1 MPAATALKLKGLL
14 DASEELRMAED
25 ALKNA
30 REEAL
35 RGVKQLRDLRSELE
49 EARRRREEVKG
60 LAREAGGEEL
70 VRLQI
75 KLRGLEFKIVELGK
89 EIFSLESRTL
99 AKDNGFKRAE
109 KKLEEAEGAFVRAMN
124 SSREA
129 FMRAAGSL
137 DTDER
142 TRREIRDFFRGVFV
156 FRSGGG
162 IIGGTKGDI
171 LVESAEGAFRAVR
184 EGVCVTFTVEEGGR
198 VSILRAAETDE
209 TGNEGRVLYQTRA

>member
-35 RGVKQLRDLRSELE
+35 RGVKQLRDLHSELE
-49 EARRRREEVKG
+49 EARRRREEVKA
-60 LAREAGGEEL
+60 LARKAGGEEL

-129 FMRAAGSL
+129 FMRADRKS
-137 DTDER
+137 
-142 TRREIRDFFRGVFV
+142 VV
-156 FRSGGG
+156 
-162 IIGGTKGDI
+162 
-171 LVESAEGAFRAVR
+171 
-184 EGVCVTFTVEEGGR
+184 
-198 VSILRAAETDE
+198 
-209 TGNEGRVLYQTRA
+209 